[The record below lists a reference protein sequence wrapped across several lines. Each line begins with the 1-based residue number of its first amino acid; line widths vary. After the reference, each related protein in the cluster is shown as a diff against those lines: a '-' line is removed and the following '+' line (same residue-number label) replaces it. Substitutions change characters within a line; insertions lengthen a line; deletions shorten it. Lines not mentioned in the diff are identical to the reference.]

1 MKKAIS
7 FILLQFIFLAAAAAQ
22 TTGPIEFNDDTN
34 DATAAP
40 IDDHIVLGIVV
51 AILLTILVVR
61 LKLTKAN
68 LSQH

>member
-7 FILLQFIFLAAAAAQ
+7 FILLQFVFSTVAAAQ

-40 IDDHIVLGIVV
+40 IDDYIGVGIAV